1 MGPGDRFSRG
11 ALLLALA
18 VLPFG
23 GFSAREIC
31 IGSVSG
37 AAATTIAVPISVSDG
52 LDVAAFQVD
61 ARYDPA
67 LVTPLRARLGTDTQA
82 AGGWSVDSQIIAPG
96 LLRILG
102 YSAVAVGL
110 GSGFK
115 QVALVDYVIG
125 PGGAAGDNPLPLL
138 TCLVGDPN
146 AVSLPCTLCVQPGVV
161 AAEPRFALSLVDDSF
176 RFRPDRQFVEQ
187 GDWVLWRNAG
197 SIQSHT
203 STSGPPCS
211 ADGLWSGALSP
222 GQQFAR
228 LFQEPPGTIPYFCQ
242 PHCAIGETGEV
253 VVTPPI
259 HLSVSEN
266 LDVLVLGWDGG
277 SGLYRVMRGDN
288 PAFTGAGT
296 GSFAPD
302 AGESGRSFTD
312 TAPAGM
318 GGALFYL
325 VTNKN

>member
-1 MGPGDRFSRG
+1 MSPGDRFSRG

-82 AGGWSVDSQIIAPG
+82 TGGWSVDSQIIAPG

-115 QVALVDYVIG
+115 QVALV
-125 PGGAAGDNPLPLL
+125 GGCGR
-138 TCLVGDPN
+138 
-146 AVSLPCTLCVQPGVV
+146 QP
-161 AAEPRFALSLVDDSF
+161 
-176 RFRPDRQFVEQ
+176 
-187 GDWVLWRNAG
+187 
-197 SIQSHT
+197 
-203 STSGPPCS
+203 
-211 ADGLWSGALSP
+211 
-222 GQQFAR
+222 
-228 LFQEPPGTIPYFCQ
+228 
-242 PHCAIGETGEV
+242 
-253 VVTPPI
+253 
-259 HLSVSEN
+259 
-266 LDVLVLGWDGG
+266 
-277 SGLYRVMRGDN
+277 
-288 PAFTGAGT
+288 
-296 GSFAPD
+296 
-302 AGESGRSFTD
+302 
-312 TAPAGM
+312 APA
-318 GGALFYL
+318 LDL
-325 VTNKN
+325 PHR